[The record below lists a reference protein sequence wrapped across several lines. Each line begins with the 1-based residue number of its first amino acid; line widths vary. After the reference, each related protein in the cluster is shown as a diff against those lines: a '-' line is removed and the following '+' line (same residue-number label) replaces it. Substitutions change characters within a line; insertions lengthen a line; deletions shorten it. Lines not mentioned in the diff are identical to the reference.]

1 MEWKIL
7 KATFKR
13 NLIINLRAYPKDFF
27 IGNLLTGVYTVIS
40 ALFMYKM
47 LFDGNITE
55 EFVQYTSTGDYM
67 GYIILGSLTYLF
79 AVRTCLNVS
88 RSLIIE
94 LREGTLES
102 LMMAPFKRIEY
113 FMGNMLHQ
121 TLATSFEIMVS
132 VIIAIPF
139 GLTFKN
145 MNFISFLLVFIISL
159 FGFFSLSLVLGAL
172 MLYTRDTYISQNT
185 LFVGILLL
193 CGITFPIDYLPYPLR
208 ILGKLIPVTEISNL
222 IRGATLLGYGILEQM
237 PRIIYVV
244 LLSLVYL
251 VIGFKSFKYVE
262 KIALEKIQG

>member
-7 KATFKR
+7 KDTFKR

-193 CGITFPIDYLPYPLR
+193 C
-208 ILGKLIPVTEISNL
+208 
-222 IRGATLLGYGILEQM
+222 
-237 PRIIYVV
+237 V
-244 LLSLVYL
+244 LLF
-251 VIGFKSFKYVE
+251 I
-262 KIALEKIQG
+262 

>member
-1 MEWKIL
+1 M
-7 KATFKR
+7 
-13 NLIINLRAYPKDFF
+13 
-27 IGNLLTGVYTVIS
+27 IS

-172 MLYTRDTYISQNT
+172 MLYTRDTYISVSYT
-185 LFVGILLL
+185 HL
-193 CGITFPIDYLPYPLR
+193 D
-208 ILGKLIPVTEISNL
+208 
-222 IRGATLLGYGILEQM
+222 
-237 PRIIYVV
+237 
-244 LLSLVYL
+244 VYKRQL
-251 VIGFKSFKYVE
+251 
-262 KIALEKIQG
+262 